1 MVGLLS
7 AAAISVGTAI
17 MLRPRPR
24 IITVAARALTPP
36 AELDSLRRRADS
48 LDQAIAQAAARL
60 SGRAPLP
67 SAIRIGEP
75 SLVAFLPDSA
85 GLDLEVAAL
94 RRQFQATLPRAAR
107 VAADPRFVSGLIS
120 HDHQRAFVIGNI
132 ALVTFGLYCFLGPVR
147 RQWPSA
153 VPLAWLWVV
162 IELANGI
169 SHPLW
174 SLAQLR
180 YTPGVATAPLLLALA
195 LYLAQQLLAGR
206 ASPSAAA

>member
-1 MVGLLS
+1 VRPSVIMVGLLS

-107 VAADPRFVSGLIS
+107 VAADHRF
-120 HDHQRAFVIGNI
+120 RF
-132 ALVTFGLYCFLGPVR
+132 YVR
-147 RQWPSA
+147 PSA
-153 VPLAWLWVV
+153 GLQLWGPDRAPIRGAVV
-162 IELANGI
+162 DPQDVGFLIAA
-169 SHPLW
+169 PRYP
-174 SLAQLR
+174 AVRLR
-180 YTPGVATAPLLLALA
+180 GTYSDSALA
-195 LYLAQQLLAGR
+195 EALARYAALIGAAGPLR
-206 ASPSAAA
+206 QPS